1 MLAILTMLGGV
12 LLAVTIVQNGDL
24 ALYMGNYHATVLV
37 HIVGLVMVLLLVLVK
52 REKIALDRATPW
64 YGYFG
69 GVLGVLTVL
78 GCNLTFATLGVSV
91 SVAMMLLG
99 QTLMGV
105 AVDQFG
111 LFGAERRP
119 FKPRHAFSFA
129 LIIAGVVIMLIA

>member
-1 MLAILTMLGGV
+1 MLAF
-12 LLAVTIVQNGDL
+12 LAIVSGALIAITVVQNGDL
-24 ALYMGNYHATVLV
+24 ALYMGNYLATVLV
-37 HIVGLVMVLLLVLVK
+37 HLVGLITILLVLAI
-52 REKIALDRATPW
+52 RRDPFRRDRTTPW

-78 GCNLTFATLGVSV
+78 GSNMSFAALGVSV

-119 FKPRHAFSFA
+119 FKPQH
-129 LIIAGVVIMLIA
+129 LISVGLIVGGVAVMVLM